1 MYQSSF
7 DYVIVGGGTAGSVI
21 ARRLADAGTGTVCL
35 LEAGPSDESDQR
47 VLQLRDWMGVPGTEL
62 NREYELEPQE
72 RGNSRLRHTRA
83 IVLGGCS
90 SHNAA
95 IAFKPLESDLE
106 AWVAAGADGWDPAS
120 VAPAWER
127 LRERVRI
134 EEAPDVNPL
143 SRAFVEAGVE
153 AGLPRTRFNLDPHGE
168 GVGWLALNQH
178 GGVRQS
184 SSVAYLHPVAE
195 LPATL
200 ELRTGTSVKRVLIED
215 GRARG
220 VETEGGRIEARREVL
235 LCAGAF
241 ESPKLLALSG
251 VGDGEELRALGIP
264 VAHHLPGV
272 GRHLLD
278 HPEGTVMWESTRPI
292 PAESSQFWDVACFA
306 KSDPALARPDLMI
319 HFGITPGDVKG
330 ALAGYPVTEHVF
342 CLTPNVMYPR
352 SHGTLKLRSADP
364 EDRPAID
371 FRYFTDPEGYD
382 LRMMVAGLRL
392 CRTIAAVPALAPWR
406 GRELAPG
413 PAVES
418 EEALAAFVERTHTTV
433 SHPAGTCRMG
443 AADDAT
449 AVVDPA
455 LRVRGVAGLR
465 VADASVFPEITG
477 VNPCLTCM
485 LVGERCAELVQSEAA
500 APA

>member
-1 MYQSSF
+1 MYSSSF
-7 DYVIVGGGTAGSVI
+7 DYLVVGGGAAGAVV
-21 ARRLADAGTGTVCL
+21 ARRLAEGGTGSVCL
-35 LEAGPSDESDQR
+35 LEAGPSDEADQR
-47 VLQLRDWMGVPGTEL
+47 VLRLRDWMAVPETEL
-62 NREYELEPQE
+62 NREYALEPQE

-95 IAFKPLESDLE
+95 IAFRPLDSDLE
-106 AWVAAGADGWDPAS
+106 AWVAAGAAGWEPAT

-127 LRERVRI
+127 VRERVRI
-134 EEAPDVNPL
+134 EEAAAVNPL

-153 AGLPRTRFNLDPHGE
+153 TGLPRTRFNVDPHGE
-168 GVGWLALNQH
+168 GIGWLALNQH
-178 GGVRQS
+178 EGIRQS
-184 SSVAYLHPVAE
+184 SSVAYLHPLAE
-195 LPATL
+195 LPAGL
-200 ELRTGTSVKRVLIED
+200 EVRTESPVRRLLVEA

-220 VETEGGRIEARREVL
+220 VETEAGAVEARREVIL
-235 LCAGAF
+235 AAGAF

-251 VGDGEELRALGIP
+251 IGDGAELRALGIP
-264 VAHHLPGV
+264 VARHLPGV

-278 HPEGTVMWESTRPI
+278 HPEGTVMWEATQPI
-292 PAESSQFWDVACFA
+292 PGESSQFWDVACFA
-306 KSDPALARPDLMI
+306 KSDPALERPDLMI
-319 HFGITPGDVKG
+319 HFGLTPGDVKG
-330 ALAGYPVTEHVF
+330 ALAGYPVTDHVF

-352 SHGTLKLRSADP
+352 SHGTLRLRSADP
-364 EDRPAID
+364 AAPPSID

-392 CRTIAAVPALAPWR
+392 CRRIAAAPALAPWR

-413 PAVES
+413 AEVES

-443 AADDAT
+443 AAEDEG
-449 AVVDPA
+449 AVVDPD

-465 VADASVFPEITG
+465 VADASVFPTITG

-485 LVGERCAELVQSEAA
+485 LVGERCAELVLSGPAA
-500 APA
+500 R

>member
-7 DYVIVGGGTAGSVI
+7 DYLIVGGGTAGSVI
-21 ARRLADAGTGTVCL
+21 ARRLADAGAGTVCL
-35 LEAGPSDESDQR
+35 LEAGPSDEFDQR
-47 VLQLRDWMGVPGTEL
+47 VLRLRDWMGIPETEL
-62 NREYELEPQE
+62 NREYALAPQG

-95 IAFKPLESDLE
+95 IAFKPLDSDLE
-106 AWVAAGADGWDPAS
+106 AWVAAGADGWGPDS
-120 VAPAWER
+120 LAPAWDR

-134 EEAPDVNPL
+134 EEAPDLNPL

-153 AGLPRTRFNLDPHGE
+153 TGLPRTRFNVDPHGE
-168 GVGWLALNQH
+168 GTGRLALNQRD
-178 GGVRQS
+178 GVRQS
-184 SSVAYLHPVAE
+184 SSVAYLHPLAQ
-195 LPATL
+195 LPEAL
-200 ELRTGTSVKRVLIED
+200 ELRTGTEVRRILVED

-220 VETEGGRIEARREVL
+220 VETAGGAIEARREVI

-251 VGDGEELRALGIP
+251 IADGEELRALGIP
-264 VAHHLPGV
+264 LVHHLPGV

-292 PAESSQFWDVACFA
+292 PTEKPQYWDAACFA
-306 KSDPALARPDLMI
+306 KSDPALERPDLMV

-352 SHGTLKLRSADP
+352 SHGALRLRSADP
-364 EDRPAID
+364 GDRPVVD
-371 FRYFTDPEGYD
+371 FRYFTDPEEHD
-382 LRMMVAGLRL
+382 LRTMVAGLRL
-392 CRTIAAVPALAPWR
+392 CRAIATAPALDSWR

-413 PAVES
+413 AEVES
-418 EEALAAFVERTHTTV
+418 EEDLATFVERTHTTV

-455 LRVRGVAGLR
+455 LRVRGIGGLR
-465 VADASVFPEITG
+465 VADASIFPRITG

-485 LVGERCAELVQSEAA
+485 LVGERCAELVRADAVASA
-500 APA
+500 